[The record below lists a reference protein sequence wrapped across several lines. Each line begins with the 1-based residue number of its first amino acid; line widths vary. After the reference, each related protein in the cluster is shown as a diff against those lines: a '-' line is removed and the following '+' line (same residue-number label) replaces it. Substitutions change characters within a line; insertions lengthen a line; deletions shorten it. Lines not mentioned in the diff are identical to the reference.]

1 MARREKMK
9 KKEPRI
15 ATITLRDPK
24 YTMSPTE
31 YNIWRIKWDSFWKV
45 VMENALEQ
53 IKEEK
58 RMVLSI
64 YTHGKLI

>member
-1 MARREKMK
+1 MK

-24 YTMSPTE
+24 YTMSSIE

-53 IKEEK
+53 IKEDK
-58 RMVLSI
+58 KNGIKYIHTRKADLVRS
-64 YTHGKLI
+64 